1 MHNQCEV
8 AMDSRHTIAV
18 AITKEHINLYAHE
31 KADASNHDYFMN
43 LITNKD

>member
-1 MHNQCEV
+1 MHNQREV

-18 AITKEHINLYAHE
+18 AITKNINLYAHE
-31 KADASNHDYFMN
+31 KADASNHNYFMN